1 MHYAP
6 SVFRVS
12 TFTLPSSGNAGS
24 HVRNHQP
31 LVCQRTSSLTSCR
44 PRIPKNRGDPQAPLC
59 SPMLQPYISGS
70 HRTIT
75 ILTDRLLDVKP
86 LRESRRSALEV
97 DSIES
102 ACVIFC
108 GLRVRVET
116 SRRLARVSPATSSP
130 PSAKRYPALTS
141 GRMTH
146 RSQKKWGGGVY
157 MPPSLVRAPT
167 RTLASFGSRR
177 ITKS

>member
-1 MHYAP
+1 MHFAP

-12 TFTLPSSGNAGS
+12 TITLPSSGNARGC
-24 HVRNHQP
+24 VRNRQP
-31 LVCQRTSSLTSCR
+31 QVCRRTSSLPPCR
-44 PRIPKNRGDPQAPLC
+44 PRIPENRGDPQAPLR

-97 DSIES
+97 GGVVS
-102 ACVIFC
+102 ACVTFC
-108 GLRVRVET
+108 GLRVRVGT
-116 SRRLARVSPATSSP
+116 SRRLGCVSPATSSS
-130 PSAKRYPALTS
+130 PSAKRYPASTS

-146 RSQKKWGGGVY
+146 RSQKKWGGVY

-167 RTLASFGSRR
+167 GTLASFGSRR